1 MQAEFQDQGNIL
13 HCSVQ
18 LSCHRNDPLL
28 FQAFPDSLSQ
38 PRLLSLFCFHNAW
51 RVLLLQSLSPRG
63 MSPPLLAR
71 LPDLLTLCHGPG
83 HLAGPPSTLLN
94 KYMATYTV
102 PTFPIFQILSKGKAK
117 ETLLPT
123 LLVTNKMPKM
133 KKICFLVLDGYLL
146 KIG

>member
-1 MQAEFQDQGNIL
+1 M

-38 PRLLSLFCFHNAW
+38 PRLLSLFCAHSTW
-51 RVLLLQSLSPRG
+51 RVLVLQPLSPCG
-63 MSPPLLAR
+63 MSPLLLAR
-71 LPDLLTLCHGPG
+71 LPDRLVPCHGPG
-83 HLAGPPSTLLN
+83 HLAGPPSALLN
-94 KYMATYTV
+94 KHMATCTV
-102 PTFPIFQILSKGKAK
+102 PAFPIFQILSKGKAK

-133 KKICFLVLDGYLL
+133 YICPCHSLTLSHGHIHTTKCKIDS
-146 KIG
+146 